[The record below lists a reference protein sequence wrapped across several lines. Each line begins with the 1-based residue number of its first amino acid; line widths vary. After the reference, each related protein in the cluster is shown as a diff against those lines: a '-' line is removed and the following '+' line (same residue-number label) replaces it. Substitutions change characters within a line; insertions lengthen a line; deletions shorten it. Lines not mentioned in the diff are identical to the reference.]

1 MTPVNLILYGIAN
14 GAIYAAVAIALVLIW
29 RSTRIVNFAQG
40 GMLMFTTFIAWTL
53 VHSHGVN
60 YWIGLVVAMAA
71 GLVLGGLAERLLVRP
86 VEGGPPLNA
95 VIVTLGLL
103 LVLQAAA
110 GMIWGNGLS
119 SYPAAFSRTFY
130 RVGHQRL
137 LLSPN
142 YVFVLL
148 AVLAV
153 VVALTLLFRFTALG
167 LRMRAA
173 AFNPEVARLLG
184 VRVGRMLTLGW
195 ALAALVGAIAG
206 VLIAGTQANYINP
219 NGFDALLILGF
230 TAAIIGGLDSPPGA
244 VVGGILLGVA
254 LAFLDNYVS
263 NDIDPFFVLALLVVV
278 LMIRPNGLF
287 TRTAVR
293 RV

>member
-71 GLVLGGLAERLLVRP
+71 GLVLGGVAERLLVRP

-119 SYPAAFSRTFY
+119 SYPAEFSRTFY
-130 RVGHQRL
+130 RIGDQRL

-142 YVFVLL
+142 YVFVLV

-153 VVALTLLFRFTALG
+153 VVALTALFRFTALG

-173 AFNPEVARLLG
+173 AFNPEIARLLG

-206 VLIAGTQANYINP
+206 VLIAGTQANYMNP

-244 VVGGILLGVA
+244 VVGGVLLGVA

-287 TRTAVR
+287 SRTSVR